1 MKKIVC
7 LAIVTILASLALVA
21 CRGSDTAEPTAA
33 TEAAPA
39 AQPTSAPA
47 TAPTVAPTAM
57 PAPTSA
63 PTATPA
69 PTAAPAPVPTEP
81 TGPAA
86 AMGMPSECLPG
97 GMLDDVATIAACAAH
112 ALQQALSFSFDGELN
127 LLALFPVEGAGPEGV
142 MSLSGAIV
150 RPDKLRFEISFAP
163 EGQTIEIAG
172 VVIGADTYVR
182 DPESGT
188 WLKGTPP
195 DADDFLSS
203 IQMVGM
209 LQLPQDSPATLD
221 ESVSLDD
228 GTKGYVL
235 SYDQAGQQG
244 GMAALGLG
252 GSSLIMVIGADDF
265 LTREVRVVVKGAN
278 DEAADLIAIRYH
290 GYNETQEIEPPSEY
304 MTLPAGPMTPPA
316 MAEPMVLGLARNA
329 DGDVEVLFSVP
340 VQIQG
345 QVELYVIDPA
355 TGGWG
360 LPLLSGS
367 GTNILTFDGDAEGR
381 QTLIAGESQ
390 IAGFTF
396 PTPDSQMTDAGGAR
410 LDLTFDIWIYE

>member
-47 TAPTVAPTAM
+47 TAPTVAPTAI

-63 PTATPA
+63 PAATPA
-69 PTAAPAPVPTEP
+69 PTAAPAPTEP
-81 TGPAA
+81 AGPGA
-86 AMGMPSECLPG
+86 AMGMPSECVPG
-97 GMLDDVATIAACAAH
+97 GALDDVATIAACAAH
-112 ALQQALSFSFDGELN
+112 ALQDAQSFSFDGELN

-150 RPDKLRFEISFAP
+150 RPDKLRFEISFGP
-163 EGQTIEIAG
+163 EGQAIQITG

-182 DPESGT
+182 DPESGM

-195 DADDFLSS
+195 DADFLSS

-209 LQLPQDSPATLD
+209 LQIPSDTPATLG

-252 GSSLIMVIGADDF
+252 GSTLVMVIGADDF
-265 LTREVRVVVKGAN
+265 LTREVRVVVKGADDKAGN
-278 DEAADLIAIRYH
+278 LITIRYH

-304 MTLPAGPMTPPA
+304 TTLPAGPVGPPA

-340 VQIQG
+340 VQVQG

-367 GTNILTFDGDAEGR
+367 GTNILVFDGDAEGR

>member
-1 MKKIVC
+1 MKKIAC

-21 CRGSDTAEPTAA
+21 CRDSDTAEPTTAP
-33 TEAAPA
+33 ESAPA

-47 TAPTVAPTAM
+47 TAPTTAPTAI

-63 PTATPA
+63 PTADPT
-69 PTAAPAPVPTEP
+69 PTAAPEP
-81 TGPAA
+81 TAA
-86 AMGMPSECLPG
+86 AEPAGKLAVPAECPPG
-97 GMLDDVATIAACAAH
+97 GALDDVATIVVCAAH
-112 ALQQALSFSFDGELN
+112 ALQDAQSFSFDGELN

-150 RPDKLRFEISFAP
+150 RPDKLRFEISFGP

-182 DPESGT
+182 DPESGV

-195 DADDFLSS
+195 DADFLSS

-209 LQLPQDSPATLD
+209 LQLPRDTPATLG

-244 GMAALGLG
+244 GMAGFGLPG
-252 GSSLIMVIGADDF
+252 GTLVIVIGADDF
-265 LTREVRVVVKGAN
+265 LTREVRIVVEGAD
-278 DEAADLIAIRYH
+278 DEMGNLIAIRYH

-304 MTLPAGPMTPPA
+304 VTLPAGPVGPPA
-316 MAEPMVLGLARNA
+316 MAEPMVLGLARTA

-340 VQIQG
+340 VQVQG

-367 GTNILTFDGDAEGR
+367 GTNILVFDGDAEGR

-410 LDLTFDIWIYE
+410 LDLTFDIWIYQ